1 MKKVLVL
8 GGSGFVGKAICREL
22 LRVGA
27 DVYSINRSG
36 KPGGCSTDL
45 DKVNWIKGNALDPKV
60 YKELS
65 NIDTLIH
72 SIGILAEPSSKKSQ
86 TDQFDVTFESE
97 IRDTLKVAIESSK
110 DYCAPLERIGY
121 ISAADFGA
129 ISRFFLPRYMNAKR
143 EAESILESQNIPS
156 VIARPGFMYGRDRM
170 PTVPFSYAYSLVT
183 LFSAGV
189 IPKALDVNSVAR
201 SLITALADENLSGTK
216 YLEVADLQT

>member
-36 KPGGCSTDL
+36 KPASCPEDL
-45 DKVNWIKGNALDPKV
+45 DKVNWIKGNALDPLS
-60 YKELS
+60 YSQLS

-72 SIGILAEPSSKKSQ
+72 SIGILAEPKKSAN
-86 TDQFDVTFESE
+86 DQFDVTFESE
-97 IRDTLKVAIESSK
+97 IRDTLKVAIEWSK
-110 DYCAPLERIGY
+110 HYDAPLTSIGY

-129 ISRFFLPRYMNAKR
+129 VSRFLLPRYMKAKR
-143 EAESILESQNIPS
+143 EAESILESQNVPS

-189 IPKALDVNSVAR
+189 FPKALDVNSVAT
-201 SLITALADENLSGTK
+201 SLISALADENLSGVK
-216 YLEVADLQT
+216 YLEVVDL

>member
-36 KPGGCSTDL
+36 KPASCPEDL
-45 DKVNWIKGNALDPKV
+45 DKVNWIKGNALDPQS
-60 YKELS
+60 YSQLS

-72 SIGILAEPSSKKSQ
+72 SIGILAEPKKSSN
-86 TDQFDVTFESE
+86 DQFDVTFETE

-110 DYCAPLERIGY
+110 DFGAPLTRIGY
-121 ISAADFGA
+121 ISAADFGTV
-129 ISRFFLPRYMNAKR
+129 SRFLLPRYMKAKR
-143 EAESILESQNIPS
+143 EAENILESQNVPS

-189 IPKALDVNSVAR
+189 FPKALDVNSVAT
-201 SLITALADENLSGTK
+201 SLISALADENLSGVK
-216 YLEVADLQT
+216 YLEVADL

>member
-36 KPGGCSTDL
+36 KPGGCSSDL
-45 DKVNWIKGNALDPKV
+45 DKVNWIKGNALDPQS
-60 YKELS
+60 YSQLS

-72 SIGILAEPSSKKSQ
+72 SVGILTEPSSKKSEN
-86 TDQFDVTFESE
+86 DQFDVTFESE

-110 DYCAPLERIGY
+110 DYGAPLNRIGY

-129 ISRFFLPRYMNAKR
+129 VSRYFLPKYMKAKR
-143 EAESILESQNIPS
+143 EAESILESQNVPS

-183 LFSAGV
+183 LFSAGAF
-189 IPKALDVNSVAR
+189 PKSLDVNSVAR
-201 SLITALADENLSGTK
+201 SLVTALADENLSGVK
-216 YLEVADLQT
+216 YLEVADL